1 METWWQFHI
10 HLHTIPLA
18 RDLEHKY
25 KEESGVGDEND
36 IKIHEV
42 N

>member
-10 HLHTIPLA
+10 HLHTTPLA
-18 RDLEHKY
+18 TDLEHKY
-25 KEESGVGDEND
+25 KEGSGVGKENN
-36 IKIHEV
+36 IKIQEV